1 MKKSLSRLIVRIL
14 DKSMQ
19 KEADSVC
26 LGFGYQPHMP
36 ESVNK
41 FKRKKKQ

>member
-1 MKKSLSRLIVRIL
+1 MKKGLSKLIVRIL

-19 KEADSVC
+19 KEADSAC
-26 LGFGYQPHMP
+26 LGLGYQPPMP

-41 FKRKKKQ
+41 FKRKKK